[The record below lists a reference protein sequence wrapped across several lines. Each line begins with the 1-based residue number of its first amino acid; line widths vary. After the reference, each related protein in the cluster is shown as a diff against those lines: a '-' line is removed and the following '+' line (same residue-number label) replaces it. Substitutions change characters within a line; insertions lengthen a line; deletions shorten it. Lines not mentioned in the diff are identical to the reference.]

1 MMPRRRTLSLIAILY
16 GVSGALG
23 LVYEVAFN
31 KYLGGVFGTTAYAS
45 SAVLVAFMGGLA
57 LGAHLASRL
66 DARIRRPLLAYG
78 IAEAIIG
85 AFCMLAPFG
94 FTLLNT
100 AHGWCA
106 ARHPDALTMLDAVR
120 AGLAVVVALVPA
132 AGMGATLP
140 LLARFV
146 ASEDPVRGKRLLARL
161 YAINTLGGALG
172 SLVCAYAIVPGLGL
186 TWTMRSA
193 ATLSLGIGIV
203 AMLLGRERE
212 IELPT
217 VAADSAPEVGS
228 ESAASPFFPMR
239 EAIVLSAASGMLVFG
254 CEIVF
259 VHLLGLALGKTGY
272 AFGLMLAIFLVC
284 LSFGTP
290 VATKLAD
297 RFGAGAMA
305 IGLTV
310 SGLLLLASV
319 VLWERMPSLFVL
331 LDPVF
336 GSWGARELVRAVV
349 AFAALALPVVSMGT
363 TFPLVLRAAR
373 SATIGADVG
382 KLTVANTAGSI
393 LGSLAFGF
401 GLLPRLGP
409 ETSLLA
415 VAVVYVVLAV
425 FANRKGSS
433 SARARDGERALL
445 TNGL

>member
-1 MMPRRRTLSLIAILY
+1 MKPGRRTLSLIAVLY

-78 IAEAIIG
+78 IAEVTIG

-94 FTLLNT
+94 FTLLNA
-100 AHGWCA
+100 AHAWCSA
-106 ARHPDALTMLDAVR
+106 KSPGMLSVLDAVR
-120 AGLAVVVALVPA
+120 ASLAVVVALVPA

-146 ASEDPVRGKRLLARL
+146 ASEDSERGKRLLARL

-172 SLVCAYAIVPGLGL
+172 SLGCAYAIVPRLGLG
-186 TWTMRSA
+186 WTMRSA
-193 ATLSLGIGIV
+193 AMLSLGIGIV
-203 AMLLGRERE
+203 AVLLGRKRTIQVQVPNASAEE
-212 IELPT
+212 ASP
-217 VAADSAPEVGS
+217 DSI
-228 ESAASPFFPMR
+228 AASFFPMR
-239 EAIVLSAASGMLVFG
+239 DAVVLSAASGMLVFG

-259 VHLLGLALGKTGY
+259 VHLLALAIGKSGY

-284 LSFGTP
+284 LSLGTP

-297 RFGAGAMA
+297 RFGAGALA
-305 IGLTV
+305 ICLTV

-319 VLWERMPSLFVL
+319 VLWERLPALFLL
-331 LDPVF
+331 LDPAWEF
-336 GSWGARELVRAVV
+336 ARAAV
-349 AFAALALPVVSMGT
+349 AFVALALPVIAMGT
-363 TFPLVLRAAR
+363 TFPLALRAAR
-373 SATIGADVG
+373 SATVGADVG

-393 LGSLAFGF
+393 LGSVTFGF
-401 GLLPRLGP
+401 VLLPRLGP

-433 SARARDGERALL
+433 AARARDGERALL

>member
-1 MMPRRRTLSLIAILY
+1 MEPGRRTLSLIAILY

-78 IAEAIIG
+78 VAEATIG
-85 AFCMLAPFG
+85 AFCMLAPLG
-94 FTLLNT
+94 FTLLNAT
-100 AHGWCA
+100 HAWCA
-106 ARHPDALTMLDAVR
+106 ARHPGMVAMLDALR
-120 AGLAVVVALVPA
+120 ASVAVVIALVPA

-146 ASEDPVRGKRLLARL
+146 ASEDSARGKRLLARL

-172 SLVCAYAIVPGLGL
+172 SLGCAYAIVPRLGL

-193 ATLSLGIGIV
+193 ALLSLGIGVV
-203 AMLLGRERE
+203 ATMLGRKQTNDVS
-212 IELPT
+212 T
-217 VAADSAPEVGS
+217 VSDASKLDAGPESHAA
-228 ESAASPFFPMR
+228 PFFPMR
-239 EAIVLSAASGMLVFG
+239 DAIVLSAASGMLVFG

-259 VHLLGLALGKTGY
+259 VHLLALAIGKSGY

-290 VATKLAD
+290 VATKLAE
-297 RFGAGAMA
+297 RFGAGALA
-305 IGLTV
+305 ICLTV
-310 SGLLLLASV
+310 SGFLLLASV
-319 VLWERMPSLFVL
+319 VLWERLPSLFRL
-331 LDPVF
+331 LDP
-336 GSWGARELVRAVV
+336 SWEFARAAV
-349 AFAALALPVVSMGT
+349 AFAALALPVVAMGT
-363 TFPLVLRAAR
+363 TFPLALRAAR
-373 SATIGADVG
+373 SATVGADVG

-393 LGSLAFGF
+393 VGSLAFGF

-415 VAVVYVVLAV
+415 VAVVYVALAV

-433 SARARDGERALL
+433 AARARDGERALL